1 MTETETIEPA
11 IDWDSLTFSLTPARS
26 MYMAKCERGGE
37 WEEGNLVPFGNI
49 ELSPAAGVLNYG
61 QGIFEGTKAFR
72 TENDRIVLFRPDMNA
87 QRMIQ
92 SAERLCI
99 PPIPVETFLDAV
111 EQTVRDNADY
121 IPPSDKGSLYVRPI
135 VWGTG
140 PVLGVHE
147 APSYTF
153 VVFVSPVGPYF
164 RGGIPCLHIKVTRF
178 YHRAAQKGTGA
189 AKAIGNYAASLY
201 PLKLAKERGFNEV
214 MYLNSQ
220 NEELVDELGAANVFA
235 LKGNRLLTPRLG
247 GSILPGV
254 TRDSIIHIARDVLG
268 LDVQETDVSVDDIL
282 TADEVFC
289 AGTAVIIC
297 PIGRI
302 TTDDDSVEISREM
315 GPVASELRQTLLD
328 IQFERR
334 EDQFNWLYPVDI
346 F

>member
-1 MTETETIEPA
+1 MTGIDTIGPA
-11 IDWDSLTFSLTPARS
+11 IDWDSLAFNLTPARS
-26 MYMAKCERGGE
+26 MYLATCERGGE
-37 WEEGNLVPFGNI
+37 WEEGNMVPYGNI

-72 TENDRIVLFRPDMNA
+72 TEKDRVVLFRPEMNA
-87 QRMIQ
+87 QRMLQ

-99 PPIPVETFLDAV
+99 PPIPEATFLDAL
-111 EQTVRDNADY
+111 EQTVRDNVDY

-135 VWGTG
+135 AWGTG

-164 RGGIPCLHIKVTRF
+164 RGGIPCLHIKVTKL
-178 YHRAAQKGTGA
+178 YHRASQKGTGA

-214 MYLNSQ
+214 MYLNAH
-220 NEELVDELGAANVFA
+220 NEALVDELGAANVFA
-235 LKGNRLLTPRLG
+235 LKGNRLLTPRLS

-254 TRDSIIHIARDVLG
+254 TRDSTIQIAREILG
-268 LDVQETDVSVDDIL
+268 LDVQETDVTVDDFL
-282 TADEVFC
+282 TADEIFC

-302 TTDDDSVEISREM
+302 TTDEDSVEISKEM
-315 GPVASELRQTLLD
+315 GPVAKELRQTLLD
-328 IQFERR
+328 VQFERR
-334 EDQFNWLYPVDI
+334 EDRFDWLYPVDI